1 MTFCYGLLFLG
12 TEERRTQECFAPTSR
27 AQETEFSTHAVTL
40 QAVSMRPLRSTSAC
54 DYSHALPEDKLARS
68 WQRQLVYPEPQLQK
82 LTIMVVVFRV
92 KFGTWLCPPY

>member
-1 MTFCYGLLFLG
+1 
-12 TEERRTQECFAPTSR
+12 
-27 AQETEFSTHAVTL
+27 
-40 QAVSMRPLRSTSAC
+40 MRPLRSTSAC

-92 KFGTWLCPPY
+92 KFGTWLCPYYLILLSEWLLIGWWQCGSLNVADQNPQCMQGILAGPVGR